1 MKEKLK
7 EYEVNI
13 RTEVKLSLLI
23 DNMIIYLE
31 ISRELYMNK

>member
-13 RTEVKLSLLI
+13 RTEVKLSLLV